1 MKTKTN
7 HIFIIIL
14 IALADQITK
23 YLILIHIPLH
33 TQKTIIKGFFNITH
47 IRNDGAVWGL
57 LSHTGNGLIPKIIT
71 ILSLV
76 SFIIIIYFFFK
87 TPKKCKL
94 ELISL
99 SFIMGGAIGN
109 IMDRIFRGY
118 VIDFLDFY
126 IKRWHWANFN
136 IADSFISIGVV
147 LLIISIWRN
156 KCYQS

>member
-1 MKTKTN
+1 MKNKIN
-7 HIFIIIL
+7 YLFLIL
-14 IALADQITK
+14 TITLLDQMTK

-33 TQKTIIKGFFNITH
+33 SNKTVIKGFFNLTH

-57 LSHTGNGLIPKIIT
+57 LSYTGNSLIPKIIT

-87 TPKKCKL
+87 TPSRCKFD
-94 ELISL
+94 LISL

-109 IMDRIFRGY
+109 ILDRIFRGY

-136 IADSFISIGVV
+136 IADSFITIGVI
-147 LLIISIWRN
+147 LLVISIWRD